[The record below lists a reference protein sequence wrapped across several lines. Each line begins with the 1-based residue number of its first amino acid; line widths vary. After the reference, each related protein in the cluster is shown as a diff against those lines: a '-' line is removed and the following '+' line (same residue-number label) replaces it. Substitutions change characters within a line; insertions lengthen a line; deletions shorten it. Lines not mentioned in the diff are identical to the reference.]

1 MVLLPVR
8 RQPGAGDRELP
19 SVAPRHEADVE
30 RRRDSHEQQ
39 VHAERVAAVVEQLA
53 QRARRGRAARLLAVE
68 AVEVQVGER
77 GEAHGRED
85 PARRAVAAHVEAV
98 DDGAEVG
105 RDQEHQAEEGDEEE
119 EEEEGGGEREKG
131 GGGGG
136 GGRGEKKNEE
146 KKTSNSAAE

>member
-105 RDQEHQAEEGDEEE
+105 RDQEHQAEEGDEVRGEPVRE
-119 EEEEGGGEREKG
+119 AGDDAFFWGGVG
-131 GGGGG
+131 GRGGG
-136 GGRGEKKNEE
+136 GGRGRRG
-146 KKTSNSAAE
+146 